1 MSVPFDTW
9 QTGRRGPV
17 RHATPRQR
25 DRLLTLLKSRAPGYA
40 SVAEIIAVAGVQ
52 YGARIYEL
60 RGLGH
65 RIESKPGG
73 GWFRLATR
81 PTAEPKPGVVAT
93 PSPASETDRLFPDDV
108 PPRHLDL
115 G

>member
-1 MSVPFDTW
+1 MNHICHT
-9 QTGRRGPV
+9 R
-17 RHATPRQR
+17 PRQR
-25 DRLLTLLKSRAPGYA
+25 DRLLAFLKNRAPSYA

-52 YGARIYEL
+52 YGTRIYEL

-73 GWFRLATR
+73 GWFRLVVR
-81 PTAEPKPGVVAT
+81 PTVDQSPVSISTPAVAPAATDPG
-93 PSPASETDRLFPDDV
+93 LFPDGA